1 MAKNHFQEL
10 KRKKNNINTYST
22 NKTKRNKSYFF
33 NKSILTQNAEL
44 TMKSVVFLPLKVR
57 KKQKNLTPIVNAN

>member
-1 MAKNHFQEL
+1 MTKNHFQEL

-33 NKSILTQNAEL
+33 NKSI
-44 TMKSVVFLPLKVR
+44 
-57 KKQKNLTPIVNAN
+57 